1 MRELV
6 PFIIIGLTSG
16 SLYGLAG
23 LGLVLTYRTSGI
35 FNFAHGAIAA
45 AAAYLFF
52 TLHVSMHWWW
62 PAAAVVS
69 VGIFGPLAGL
79 VMERMARSLVSA
91 RTATIIVATVGLLLF
106 IQGFLYWHYG
116 SAQRTFPEF
125 LPTSTALRITGVT
138 VTWGQVINVAVGVG
152 SFLGLYVFL
161 RRTRVGVAMR
171 AVVAAPDL
179 LALTGARPARV
190 RIASWVVGCTFAAL
204 TGILIAPTL
213 TLNASLLSAL
223 VVQAFGAVAIGLF
236 ASLPLTYLGGVVI
249 GVVASVAT
257 KYLSARHGLSGLP
270 GVVPFLVLIAVMMVT
285 PGRKLPRGAGRFE
298 GARESAR
305 RLPRPVSVGAP
316 LAAAVFLVAA
326 PHLVGTRL
334 PVYSTALVFVIIF
347 LSLSLLTRISGQI
360 SLAHAAFAGVGAATF
375 SHFTVDFG
383 YPWLVGVL
391 ATGVVTGVV
400 GVVLALPAIRL
411 SGLYL
416 ALATYGFGLLM
427 ETVVFQSWL
436 LFGSQV
442 NGVSARR
449 PEFGPIHGGSAV
461 DYYYVILAAV
471 ALTCA
476 ALVLLRRA
484 RLGRF
489 LRGMA
494 DSPTALTTTGLG
506 LSITRV
512 IVFAAS
518 AFFAGIAGALFIG
531 QVGQVSPATFTSYS
545 SLLYLGALTVAGAF
559 SGFVTSAFL
568 AAGLLV
574 VFPAYLSGV
583 TVEVQSML
591 FGGTAVLAALVS
603 DGAVDWKALGARIA
617 ARLDGAIT
625 RSDGRRR
632 RSPVAARNAVAA
644 GAAAAPAG
652 SQP

>member
-6 PFIIIGLTSG
+6 PFIVIGLASG

-62 PAAAVVS
+62 PAAAMVS
-69 VGIFGPLAGL
+69 IGVFGPLAGL
-79 VMERMARSLVSA
+79 VMERMARSLVST

-106 IQGFLYWHYG
+106 IQGFLYWRYG
-116 SAQRTFPEF
+116 SAQKTFPEF
-125 LPTSTALRITGVT
+125 LPTGMAFEITGVT
-138 VTWGQVINVAVGVG
+138 VTWAQVINVAVGVG
-152 SFLGLYVFL
+152 SFVGLYAFL

-236 ASLPLTYLGGVVI
+236 SSLPLTYLGGVVI
-249 GVVASVAT
+249 GVGASVAT
-257 KYLSARHGLSGLP
+257 RYLSARHGLSGIP
-270 GVVPFLVLIAVMMVT
+270 GVVPFLVLIAMMLVT
-285 PGRKLPRGAGRFE
+285 PARKLPRGAGRFE
-298 GARESAR
+298 GARESGR
-305 RLPRPVSVGAP
+305 RLPRPVLAGA
-316 LAAAVFLVAA
+316 VLVAGA
-326 PHLVGTRL
+326 FLIAVPHLVGPRL
-334 PVYSTALVFVIIF
+334 PVYSTALVFVIMF

-383 YPWLVGVL
+383 YPWLIGLL
-391 ATGVVTGVV
+391 ATGLVTGLV

-416 ALATYGFGLLM
+416 ALATFGFGLLM

-449 PEFGPIHGGSAV
+449 PEFGPIHAGSSV
-461 DYYYVILAAV
+461 DYYYVLLAIV
-471 ALTCA
+471 TVTCA
-476 ALVLLRRA
+476 AMVLLRRA

-512 IVFAAS
+512 IVFAVS
-518 AFFAGIAGALFIG
+518 AFFAGLAGALFIG
-531 QVGQVSPATFTSYS
+531 QVGQVSPITFTSYS
-545 SLLYLGALTVAGAF
+545 SLLYLAALTVAGAV
-559 SGFVTSAFL
+559 SGFVSSAFL

-603 DGAVDWKALGARIA
+603 DGAVDWKTLAARVA
-617 ARLDGAIT
+617 GRLDGAIART
-625 RSDGRRR
+625 DVRRR
-632 RSPVAARNAVAA
+632 RTPVAARNAVAA
-644 GAAAAPAG
+644 AAAR
-652 SQP
+652 QP

>member
-1 MRELV
+1 MRDIV
-6 PFIIIGLTSG
+6 PFVVIGLASG

-69 VGIFGPLAGL
+69 VGVFGPLAGL
-79 VMERMARSLVSA
+79 LMERLSRSLVSA

-116 SAQRTFPEF
+116 SAQRNFPEF
-125 LPTSTALRITGVT
+125 LPTATAFRITGVS
-138 VTWGQVINVAVGVG
+138 VSWAQVINVTVGVG

-190 RIASWVVGCTFAAL
+190 RIASWVVGCTFASL

-213 TLNASLLSAL
+213 TLNASLLSAV

-236 ASLPLTYLGGVVI
+236 TSLPLTYLGGVVI
-249 GVVASVAT
+249 GVAASVAT
-257 KYLSARHGLSGLP
+257 RYLSAHHGLSGIP
-270 GVVPFLVLIAVMMVT
+270 GVVPFLVLIVVMMVT

-298 GARESAR
+298 GARESGR
-305 RLPRPVSVGAP
+305 RLPRPVLVGAP
-316 LAAAVFLVAA
+316 VVAGAFLLAV
-326 PHLVGTRL
+326 PHLVRTRL
-334 PVYSTALVFVIIF
+334 PVYSTALIFVIIF

-375 SHFTVDFG
+375 SHFTVDSG
-383 YPWLVGVL
+383 YPWLVGLV
-391 ATGVVTGVV
+391 ATGVVTGLV
-400 GVVLALPAIRL
+400 GVILALPAIRL

-427 ETVVFQSWL
+427 ETVAFQSWL
-436 LFGSQV
+436 LFGSHV

-449 PEFGPIHGGSAV
+449 PQLGPIHAGSAT
-461 DYYYVILAAV
+461 DYYYVILAVVAV
-471 ALTCA
+471 TCV
-476 ALVLLRRA
+476 ALVLLRGA

-518 AFFAGIAGALFIG
+518 AFFAGVAGALFIA
-531 QVGQVSPATFTSYS
+531 QVGQVSPVTFTSYS

-603 DGAVDWKALGARIA
+603 DGAVDWKTLA
-617 ARLDGAIT
+617 ARLGDRLDRAIART
-625 RSDGRRR
+625 DVRRR
-632 RSPVAARNAVAA
+632 RSPVAARNVVT
-644 GAAAAPAG
+644 AAATVAG
-652 SQP
+652 GAER

>member
-1 MRELV
+1 MKELV
-6 PFIIIGLTSG
+6 PFIVIGLASG

-23 LGLVLTYRTSGI
+23 LGLALTYRTSGI
-35 FNFAHGAIAA
+35 FNFAHGALAA
-45 AAAYLFF
+45 AAAYLFY
-52 TLHVSMHWWW
+52 TLHVDLGWWW

-69 VGIFGPLAGL
+69 VGLFGPLAGL
-79 VMERMARSLVSA
+79 AMERLARRLAST

-106 IQGFLYWHYG
+106 IQGFLYWRYG
-116 SAQRTFPEF
+116 SAQRVFPEF
-125 LPTSTALRITGVT
+125 LPTGRALSITGVT
-138 VTWGQVINVAVGVG
+138 VTWAQVINVGVGVG
-152 SFLGLYVFL
+152 SFVGLYGFL
-161 RRTRVGVAMR
+161 RRTRIGVAMR

-223 VVQAFGAVAIGLF
+223 VVQAFGAVAIGGF
-236 ASLPLTYLGGVVI
+236 ASLPLTYLGGIVI
-249 GVVASVAT
+249 GVTASLAT
-257 KYLSARHGLSGLP
+257 KYLSAHHGLSGIP
-270 GVVPFLVLIAVMMVT
+270 GVVPFLVLIAMMMVT

-298 GARESAR
+298 GARETGWR
-305 RLPRPVSVGAP
+305 PPRAVLVGGPVAA
-316 LAAAVFLVAA
+316 LAGLVAV
-326 PHLVGTRL
+326 PHLVGPRL
-334 PVYSTALVFVIIF
+334 PVYSTALIFVVIF
-347 LSLSLLTRISGQI
+347 LSLSLLTRVSGQI

-375 SHFTVDFG
+375 SHFTLDSG
-383 YPWLVGVL
+383 YPWLVGIV
-391 ATGVVTGVV
+391 ATGVVTGLV

-449 PEFGPIHGGSAV
+449 PEFGPIHGASAT
-461 DYYYVILAAV
+461 DYYYVILAFVV
-471 ALTCA
+471 ATSA
-476 ALVLLRRA
+476 AMVLLRRA

-518 AFFAGIAGALFIG
+518 AFFAGVAGALFIG
-531 QVGQVSPATFTSYS
+531 QVGQVSPVTFTSYS

-559 SGFVTSAFL
+559 S
-568 AAGLLV
+568 
-574 VFPAYLSGV
+574 
-583 TVEVQSML
+583 
-591 FGGTAVLAALVS
+591 
-603 DGAVDWKALGARIA
+603 
-617 ARLDGAIT
+617 
-625 RSDGRRR
+625 
-632 RSPVAARNAVAA
+632 
-644 GAAAAPAG
+644 
-652 SQP
+652 